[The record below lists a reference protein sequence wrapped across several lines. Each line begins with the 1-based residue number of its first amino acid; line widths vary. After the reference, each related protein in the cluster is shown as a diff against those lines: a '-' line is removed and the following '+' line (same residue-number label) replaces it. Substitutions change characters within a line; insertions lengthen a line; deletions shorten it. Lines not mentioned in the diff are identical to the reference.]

1 LEGPPKGPPT
11 YYIKD
16 TISRENIRFNG
27 VELCKSKGFPLLS
40 DSSRTRQI
48 SSPKKRNTGAGWY
61 PDSVK
66 TDALKLWLICGNMRQ
81 VSASMN
87 IPYDTLSVWKGSK
100 WWSELSQDIRTEGHL
115 ALSHKMQKI
124 ADKAMD
130 VTLDRLENGDAVLDQ
145 KTGEIKH
152 KPVSMRDAHQVAVSF
167 QDRALKL
174 QHNPQDEAHQA
185 TVSDRL
191 AQLADAFSKMAGKT
205 KKIEVLDVSFTEHEE
220 SQPAQIGDF
229 SQEADAETGPEII
242 SDLSNE
248 SVEDLIYAI
257 PEGWE
262 EGLQAG
268 SPVGEDQAAPP
279 VERPGDADSSTPDR
293 REDHGEPTSQHPR

>member
-1 LEGPPKGPPT
+1 M
-11 YYIKD
+11 
-16 TISRENIRFNG
+16 
-27 VELCKSKGFPLLS
+27 LS

-130 VTLDRLENGDAVLDQ
+130 VTLDRLEHGDAVLDQ

-229 SQEADAETGPEII
+229 SQEADAQTGPEIV
-242 SDLSNE
+242 DALP
-248 SVEDLIYAI
+248 DQR
-257 PEGWE
+257 E

-268 SPVGEDQAAPP
+268 GPVGEGEEA
-279 VERPGDADSSTPDR
+279 STPEGQGDEDSGTPDSGEDNGQSASFYPR
-293 REDHGEPTSQHPR
+293 RS

>member
-1 LEGPPKGPPT
+1 
-11 YYIKD
+11 
-16 TISRENIRFNG
+16 
-27 VELCKSKGFPLLS
+27 
-40 DSSRTRQI
+40 
-48 SSPKKRNTGAGWY
+48 
-61 PDSVK
+61 
-66 TDALKLWLICGNMRQ
+66 
-81 VSASMN
+81 MN

-229 SQEADAETGPEII
+229 SEEADAETGPEII

-262 EGLQAG
+262 EGLAEVQ
-268 SPVGEDQAAPP
+268 
-279 VERPGDADSSTPDR
+279 
-293 REDHGEPTSQHPR
+293 GEPLRMAGEESGEAEGYSSGELLEEQAEDRSEERGAGPEDAGL